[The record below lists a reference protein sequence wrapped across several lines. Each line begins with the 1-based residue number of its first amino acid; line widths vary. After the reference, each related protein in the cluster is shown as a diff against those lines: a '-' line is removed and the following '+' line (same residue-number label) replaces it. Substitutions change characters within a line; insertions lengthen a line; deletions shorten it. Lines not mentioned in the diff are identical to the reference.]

1 MALGSEGM
9 DSVAP
14 EGVVATEETGY
25 RVRQSS
31 FSRRAVDPRAAG
43 AVRRRLE
50 RDLRAA
56 LAAGGLALH
65 YQPRVALASGAI
77 VAAEALLRWPHP
89 RHGLISPAT
98 FIPIAE
104 RSDLVVAIGGYAL
117 AEACRDAMRWPAPG
131 SGPAPRISVNVAA
144 RQLAGGTLIAELTA
158 ALGDSGLDPER
169 LELELAEKAIADIDI
184 DTLFTL
190 ALARDL
196 GVGLVLDRF
205 GAEIASLAIL
215 KKLPLTAVKLDRRL
229 VRALPGSA
237 DDAALVRAIATAA
250 HALGLTVIAEGIER
264 ESQRGIVAELG
275 SDEAQGYLFSPPEP
289 AAALSTRLLFA
300 TET

>member
-1 MALGSEGM
+1 M
-9 DSVAP
+9 AP
-14 EGVVATEETGY
+14 ERIVAKDETGY
-25 RVRQSS
+25 GVRQSA
-31 FSRRAVDPRAAG
+31 FRRQAVDPRAAG
-43 AVRRRLE
+43 ALQRRLE

-56 LAAGGLALH
+56 LAAGGLVLH
-65 YQPRVALASGAI
+65 YQPRVALASGTI
-77 VAAEALLRWPHP
+77 VAAEAHLRWPHP

-117 AEACRDAMRWPAPG
+117 AEACREAMCWPASG
-131 SGPAPRISVNVAA
+131 SGPAPRVSVNVAA
-144 RQLAGGTLIAELTA
+144 RQLAGGVLIAELTA

-169 LELELAEKAIADIDI
+169 LELEFAEGIIADTDT

-190 ALARDL
+190 ALTRDL
-196 GVGLVLDRF
+196 GVGLVLDQF
-205 GAEIASLAIL
+205 GAELASLAAL
-215 KKLPLTAVKLDRRL
+215 KKLPLTAVKLHRDL

-264 ESQRGIVAELG
+264 ESQRGAVVELG
-275 SDEAQGYLFSPPEP
+275 SDEAQGYFFGPPEP